1 MLSYQE
7 FFLDYINNFLTVE
20 RFAEYY
26 GLTIK
31 QANNIIIIGR
41 TINNK
46 KQEVLI

>member
-26 GLTIK
+26 DLTIK
-31 QANNIIIIGR
+31 QDNNIIIIGR